1 MLTKAINVET
11 NHPITITI
19 SETAYQAVLKAHTDA
34 IAEEEKERLYIQERV
49 DAKFTDQEQSTLW
62 LCMNDKNE
70 DFIHERLNPIVRKHM
85 NSTVPVELYR
95 GVSRIE
101 RMKLEDLAEGDEF
114 TLDRVTSF
122 SSDFATAK
130 QFAGR
135 WHYDSNIILSMRNCP
150 WAYNYQED
158 IINIVLGAPD
168 EEYMG
173 LAKVDE
179 QRADKLDMVT
189 GECEFMLPS
198 EARYRI
204 IHIEDQFQTGPNAMA
219 YTIIHL
225 ELIEW

>member
-1 MLTKAINVET
+1 MLIQNT
-11 NHPITITI
+11 PIQVVAVDIKI
-19 SETAYQAVLKAHTDA
+19 DSE
-34 IAEEEKERLYIQERV
+34 ERERQYIQSKV
-49 DAKFTDQEQSTLW
+49 DEKFSNLEQSTLW
-62 LCMNDKNE
+62 MCMNDKND

-85 NSTVPVELYR
+85 SSTVPVELYR
-95 GVSRIE
+95 GISLIE
-101 RMKLEDLAEGDEF
+101 ANKIYDLAEGDEF

-122 SSDFATAK
+122 SSDFSTAR
-130 QFAGR
+130 QFAGK
-135 WHYDSNIILSMRNCP
+135 WHYNSNIILSMRNCP

-168 EEYMG
+168 EEYHGM
-173 LAKVDE
+173 LTIKE
-179 QRADKLDMVT
+179 QREDKLDMVQ

-204 IHIEDQFQTGPNAMA
+204 VHIEDKFQTDPNAMS

>member
-1 MLTKAINVET
+1 MLTKAINAET

-19 SETAYQAVLKAHTDA
+19 SESAYQSVLKAHTDVV
-34 IAEEEKERLYIQERV
+34 AEEEKERLYIQECI

-101 RMKLEDLAEGDEF
+101 RTKLEDLAEGDEF

-122 SSDFATAK
+122 SSDFSTAK

-135 WHYDSNIILSMRNCP
+135 WHYNSNIILSMRNCP

-204 IHIEDQFQTGPNAMA
+204 IHIEDQFQTDPNAMA